1 MNFNPKNIICIHL
14 TRFSS
19 AQEFEKMLRDNG
31 ISNYV
36 ESKVLMDLKR
46 DGYLK
51 IWLDNSKYETIA
63 WTKSPNKKE
72 VYFSQN
78 YSSFLKDMKSLSF
91 IHVEQSTSNYNID
104 NILDKISVYGIS
116 SLTVSEKEFLDNSS
130 KL

>member
-14 TRFSS
+14 TRFNS

-46 DGYLK
+46 DGFLK
-51 IWLDNSKYETIA
+51 IWLDSSKYETIA

-72 VYFSQN
+72 VCFSQN

-104 NILDKISVYGIS
+104 NILDKISVYGIN
-116 SLTVSEKEFLDNSS
+116 SLTVSEKQFLDNSS

>member
-1 MNFNPKNIICIHL
+1 MNFNTKNIICIHL

-19 AQEFEKMLRDNG
+19 AQEFEKMLSDNG

-72 VYFSQN
+72 VCFSQN

-91 IHVEQSTSNYNID
+91 IHNTQSTSDFNID
-104 NILDKISVYGIS
+104 NILDKISVYGIE
-116 SLTVSEKEFLDNSS
+116 SLSLIEKEFLDKSS
-130 KL
+130 RL